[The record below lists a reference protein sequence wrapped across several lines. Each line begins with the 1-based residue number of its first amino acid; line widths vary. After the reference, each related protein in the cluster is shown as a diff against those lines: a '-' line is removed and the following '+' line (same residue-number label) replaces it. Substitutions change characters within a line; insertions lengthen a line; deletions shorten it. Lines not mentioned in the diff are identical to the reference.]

1 MNWMEAW
8 PMGFMWFGPLF
19 FLLVIAALVWAA
31 GPWRGARDVVGEAI
45 TRRHSQ
51 RTLSPWRN

>member
-19 FLLVIAALVWAA
+19 FLLVIA
-31 GPWRGARDVVGEAI
+31 
-45 TRRHSQ
+45 
-51 RTLSPWRN
+51 TLTWTVA